1 MLRAVETDYV
11 TLTEDEWKLV
21 YRHLFSK
28 RRRLAIAFAL
38 LGGLMLGLGFAF
50 QHALTSVTGLTL
62 KLAGGGIIGAGLGDF
77 LYMNWWIQKHLRDP
91 KNATLLG
98 PSKATVDEKG
108 ISTESANGLSSTFP
122 WETLTSVTE
131 LSEMRLVKIA
141 NIQGAVVMLRRSHSA
156 EDWDML
162 SRWLAE
168 KVRTGA

>member
-1 MLRAVETDYV
+1 
-11 TLTEDEWKLV
+11 
-21 YRHLFSK
+21 
-28 RRRLAIAFAL
+28 
-38 LGGLMLGLGFAF
+38 
-50 QHALTSVTGLTL
+50 
-62 KLAGGGIIGAGLGDF
+62 
-77 LYMNWWIQKHLRDP
+77 MNWWIQKHLRDP

-98 PSKATVDEKG
+98 PSKASVDEKG

-122 WETLTSVTE
+122 WETLTSVVE